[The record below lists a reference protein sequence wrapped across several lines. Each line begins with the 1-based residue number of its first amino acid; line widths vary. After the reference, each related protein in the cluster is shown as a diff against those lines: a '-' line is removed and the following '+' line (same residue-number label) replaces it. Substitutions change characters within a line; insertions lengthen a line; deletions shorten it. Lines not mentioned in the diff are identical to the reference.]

1 MILALLLANVLNVLS
16 NPGVVSNDAR
26 LLQVVSH
33 IGSAEA
39 QLAQTQ
45 GNGAVLAHL
54 VTSSRMVDKCRFGL
68 LGVNL
73 ENEGDAAR
81 TAWFEGLSDADR
93 HAYVWGYCDRAVWAL
108 SDAKA
113 EARKAGAK
121 DARERWIK
129 PALAEMA
136 LLDRGVKPNDLPDTV
151 FGPHGHR
158 GSYRA
163 LLAGLVYLR
172 DHAESVMLQDYSHG
186 FDTGWGQ
193 YGRIA
198 NAAHRTAGLW
208 AGTVGEERGLVC
220 RVLDGFALLW
230 REVAEAFHQ
239 MMGYPKVTDAWLNF
253 DRAAGRAVEMEQ
265 CR

>member
-1 MILALLLANVLNVLS
+1 VILSLLLAATLAQ
-16 NPGVVSNDAR
+16 NDAR
-26 LLQVVSH
+26 LLNVVSYL
-33 IGSAEA
+33 GSAEA

-45 GNGAVLAHL
+45 GNDKPLALL
-54 VTSSRMVDKCRFGL
+54 VSASRMVDKCRFGL

-93 HAYVWGYCDRAVWAL
+93 AAYVWGFCDRAVWAL

-129 PALAEMA
+129 PALAEMG
-136 LLDRGVKPNDLPDTV
+136 LLDRTVPLHVLPDSV

-163 LLAGLVYLR
+163 LLHGLTYLR
-172 DHAESVMLQDYSHG
+172 DHAESLMLVDYSHG

-239 MMGYPKVTDAWLNF
+239 LMGYPKVTDAWLNF
-253 DRAAGRAVEMEQ
+253 DRAAGRGLEMER

>member
-1 MILALLLANVLNVLS
+1 VILALLLAATLAQ
-16 NPGVVSNDAR
+16 NDAR
-26 LLQVVSH
+26 LLNVVSYL
-33 IGSAEA
+33 GSAEA

-45 GNGAVLAHL
+45 GNDKPLALL
-54 VTSSRMVDKCRFGL
+54 VSASRMVDKCRFGL

-93 HAYVWGYCDRAVWAL
+93 AAYVWGYCDRAVWAL

-121 DARERWIK
+121 NARERWIK
-129 PALAEMA
+129 PALAELSA
-136 LLDRGVKPNDLPDTV
+136 LDRTTRINVLPDTV
-151 FGPHGHR
+151 FGPHGHL

-163 LLAGLVYLR
+163 LLHGLIYLR
-172 DHAESVMLQDYSHG
+172 DHAESIMLADYSHG

-239 MMGYPKVTDAWLNF
+239 LMGYPKVTDAWLNF
-253 DRAAGRAVEMEQ
+253 DRAAGRAVEMER

>member
-1 MILALLLANVLNVLS
+1 LILSLLLANVLNVLS

-26 LLQVVSH
+26 LLTVVSY

-45 GNGAVLAHL
+45 GNDKALALL
-54 VTSSRMVDKCRFGL
+54 VSASRMVDKCRFGL

-93 HAYVWGYCDRAVWAL
+93 TAYVWGFCDRAVWAL

-121 DARERWIK
+121 DARSRWIK

-136 LLDRGVKPNDLPDTV
+136 LLDRTVPIGVRPDKV
-151 FGPHGHR
+151 IGPHGEE
-158 GSYRA
+158 GSFVA
-163 LLAGLVYLR
+163 LLDGLNYAR
-172 DHAESVMLQDYSHG
+172 DEAEAELLSAYGHG
-186 FDTGWGQ
+186 FDIGWDQ
-193 YGRIA
+193 YIRIP
-198 NAAHRTAGLW
+198 NAGHLAAAYWTKTAGL
-208 AGTVGEERGLVC
+208 EMSDVC
-220 RVLDGFALLW
+220 RVQAGFDLLW
-230 REVAEAFHQ
+230 REIPEAWHAY
-239 MMGYPKVTDAWLNF
+239 MNTKASDSWRAF
-253 DRAAGRAVEMEQ
+253 DRAAGRAQ
-265 CR
+265 QIPGLCK

>member
-1 MILALLLANVLNVLS
+1 VILALLLAATLAQ
-16 NPGVVSNDAR
+16 NDAR
-26 LLQVVSH
+26 LLNVVSYL
-33 IGSAEA
+33 GSAEA

-45 GNGAVLAHL
+45 GNDKPLALL
-54 VTSSRMVDKCRFGL
+54 VSASRMVDKCRFGL

-93 HAYVWGYCDRAVWAL
+93 AAYVWGFCDRAVWAL

-129 PALAEMA
+129 PALAEMG
-136 LLDRGVKPNDLPDTV
+136 LLDRTVPLHVLPDSV

-163 LLAGLVYLR
+163 LLHGLTYLR
-172 DHAESVMLQDYSHG
+172 DHAESLMLVDYSHG

-239 MMGYPKVTDAWLNF
+239 LMGYPKVTDAWLNF

>member
-1 MILALLLANVLNVLS
+1 VILSLLLAATLAQNDAKLLNV
-16 NPGVVSNDAR
+16 VSY
-26 LLQVVSH
+26 L
-33 IGSAEA
+33 GSAEA
-39 QLAQTQ
+39 QLAQTN
-45 GNGAVLAHL
+45 GNGAVLAYL

-68 LGVNL
+68 LGANL
-73 ENEGDAAR
+73 ENEGDKIRTEWFDNLSAA
-81 TAWFEGLSDADR
+81 ER

-129 PALAEMA
+129 PALKEFAN
-136 LLDRGVKPNDLPDTV
+136 LDRSVPIHVLPDTI

-163 LLAGLVYLR
+163 LLHGLTYLR
-172 DHAESVMLQDYSHG
+172 DHAEALMLADYSHG

-239 MMGYPKVTDAWLNF
+239 LMGYPKVTDAWLNF
-253 DRAAGRAVEMEQ
+253 DRAAGRAVEMER

>member
-1 MILALLLANVLNVLS
+1 VILSLLLAATLAQ
-16 NPGVVSNDAR
+16 NDAR
-26 LLQVVSH
+26 LLNVVSYL
-33 IGSAEA
+33 GSAEA

-45 GNGAVLAHL
+45 GNDKPLALL
-54 VTSSRMVDKCRFGL
+54 VSASRMVDKCRFGL

-93 HAYVWGYCDRAVWAL
+93 AAYVWGFCDRAVWAL

-113 EARKAGAK
+113 EARRAGAK
-121 DARERWIK
+121 DARDRWIK

-136 LLDRGVKPNDLPDTV
+136 LLDRGVKLNVLPDTV

-163 LLAGLVYLR
+163 LLFGLVYLR
-172 DHAESVMLQDYSHG
+172 DHAEQLMLTDYSNG

-239 MMGYPKVTDAWLNF
+239 LMGYPKVTDAWLNF
-253 DRAAGRAVEMEQ
+253 DRAAGRAVEMER

>member
-1 MILALLLANVLNVLS
+1 VILSLLLAATLAQ
-16 NPGVVSNDAR
+16 NDAR
-26 LLQVVSH
+26 LLQVVSY

-45 GNGAVLAHL
+45 GNDKPLALL
-54 VTSSRMVDKCRFGL
+54 VTSSRMADKCRFGL

-81 TAWFEGLSDADR
+81 TAWFDGLEPEAK

-121 DARERWIK
+121 DARDRWIK
-129 PALAEMA
+129 PALAEMS
-136 LLDRGVKPNDLPDTV
+136 LLDRTLPINQLADTV
-151 FGPHGHR
+151 FGPHGHA

-163 LLAGLVYLR
+163 LLFGLVYLR
-172 DHAESVMLQDYSHG
+172 DHAEQFMLTDYSHG

>member
-1 MILALLLANVLNVLS
+1 VILALLLAATLAQ
-16 NPGVVSNDAR
+16 NDAR
-26 LLQVVSH
+26 LLNVVSYL
-33 IGSAEA
+33 GSAEA

-45 GNGAVLAHL
+45 GNDKPLALL
-54 VTSSRMVDKCRFGL
+54 VSASRMVDKCRFGL

-93 HAYVWGYCDRAVWAL
+93 AAYVWGFCDRAVWAL

-129 PALAEMA
+129 PALAELA
-136 LLDRGVKPNDLPDTV
+136 ALDRVVPLSELPDTV

-163 LLAGLVYLR
+163 LLHGLVYLR
-172 DHAESVMLQDYSHG
+172 DHAESVMLTDYSHG

-198 NAAHRTAGLW
+198 NAHHEALAYW
-208 AGTVGEERGLVC
+208 AGTKGEELGLVC
-220 RVLDGFALLW
+220 RVLKGFAVLW
-230 REVAEAFHQ
+230 QEAAEAFHVLF
-239 MMGYPKVTDAWLNF
+239 GYSKLSDAWLNGV
-253 DRAAGRAVEMEQ
+253 DRASGRAMEMER